1 MKKSRK
7 RWILK
12 LVLQQTVA
20 GAPLVTVAKPRP
32 QNSSELP
39 GINLDRVSFFD
50 AIGIITQS

>member
-1 MKKSRK
+1 MKKLRK
-7 RWILK
+7 RWISK